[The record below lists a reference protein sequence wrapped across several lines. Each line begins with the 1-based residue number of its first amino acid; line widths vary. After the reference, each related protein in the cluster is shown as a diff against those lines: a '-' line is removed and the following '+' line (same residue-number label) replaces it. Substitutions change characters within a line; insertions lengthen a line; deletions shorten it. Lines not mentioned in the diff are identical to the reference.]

1 MQIEFVTAP
10 KIEEVEGAVAVI
22 AYESAL
28 SGAGR
33 DFDTAMGGAVTRAI
47 EGGWFKA
54 GKGQAGPGAAQQ
66 AKIIFR

>member
-33 DFDTAMGGAVTRAI
+33 DFDTATGGALTRAI
-47 EGGWFKA
+47 EGGRFKA
-54 GKGQAGPGAAQQ
+54 GKGQKDSVNG
-66 AKIIFR
+66 